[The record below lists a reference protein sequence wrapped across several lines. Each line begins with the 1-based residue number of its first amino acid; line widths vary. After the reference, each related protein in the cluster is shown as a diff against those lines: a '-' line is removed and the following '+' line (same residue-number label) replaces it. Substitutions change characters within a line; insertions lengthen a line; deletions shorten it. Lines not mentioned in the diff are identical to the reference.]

1 MGARENDAERLE
13 SERAVYYILS
23 PYRALLSRALR
34 ITCIMF
40 AAYLFSA
47 NSLLFCV
54 LVPVYTLGV
63 YLYHKLWLLCKTHAF
78 KLPPFL
84 LSIIL
89 LNIPFLALSVL
100 IRQMI
105 AQLILYI

>member
-1 MGARENDAERLE
+1 MNESSNDRLE
-13 SERAVYYILS
+13 NERAVYYILS

-34 ITCIMF
+34 ITLIMF

-63 YLYHKLWLLCKTHAF
+63 YLYYKLWLLCKSHAF
-78 KLPPFL
+78 KLFPYV
-84 LSIIL
+84 LSIVL
-89 LNIPFLALSVL
+89 LNLPFALCSFI
-100 IRQMI
+100 IRQLI
-105 AQLILYI
+105 TELILRL